1 VRKRWLL
8 LAILLAAGAF
18 SLAVGCTGGFD
29 WLLFRTHATVE
40 RLLGQTPQRKV
51 NAYLDALRQGD
62 RDAALARW
70 PGNERLGSEYEV
82 RRQRVTDELLCLG
95 PSLRHRVVDIEW
107 WRNCCEPGPIDDP
120 DGAGVARMRIEI
132 SNQQGQ
138 ARLYIFDVT
147 TTRAYWGAAG
157 GNPIRRWVL
166 RDVYRQDEPPLG
178 FPVRAD
184 GDRLI
189 WTNAQSG
196 R

>member
-1 VRKRWLL
+1 MRKRWLL
-8 LAILLAAGAF
+8 LVALLAAGAF
-18 SLAVGCTGGFD
+18 VLVIVCSGGLD

-40 RLLGQTPQRKV
+40 RLLGETPQSKV
-51 NAYLDALRQGD
+51 KAYLTALRRGD
-62 RDAALARW
+62 REAALARW
-70 PGNERLGSEYEV
+70 PGNERLGGEYEA
-82 RRQRVTDELLCLG
+82 RRQRVTDELLHFG

-107 WRNCCEPGPIDDP
+107 WRNCCVPGPIDDS
-120 DGAGVARMRIEI
+120 DWAGVARMRIEI
-132 SNQQGQ
+132 SNQQGR

-166 RDVYRQDEPPLG
+166 RDVYREDEPPLG

-189 WTNAQSG
+189 RTNAQSG
-196 R
+196 E